1 MTAAHCC
8 LIGGG
13 GFIGGY
19 LVRRLAAT
27 GRRVTVV
34 GRRPAPSYRLPGN
47 VRYLMGD
54 YADRNFLQA
63 ALDGVDEIVHMAY
76 ASVPRTSF
84 DDPVRDIAANLPPS
98 VQLFAAASAL
108 RTAKLVLVS
117 SGGTVY
123 GRARSLPVAEDHPT
137 TPLSPYGI
145 TKLAVEHYA
154 LMYYQ
159 LEGLPA
165 VIVRPGNAYGPG
177 QKPFTGQGFIATA
190 IAAILQGSDISLFG
204 ERGTVRDYIHASD
217 LADGIAAALDG
228 GAPGACYNIG
238 TGVGRSNRDIIE
250 LLEPL
255 AAQRGLVVRVNV
267 QPQRSFDVPAN
278 VLDSASLAAATG
290 WRAQVPIAAG
300 IAETWDWNCRALADP
315 TDGGDWP

>member
-13 GFIGGY
+13 GFIGGH
-19 LVRRLAAT
+19 LVRLLAAT
-27 GRRVTVV
+27 GRCVTVV
-34 GRRPAPSYRLPGN
+34 GRRAAPSYRLPEN
-47 VRYLMGD
+47 VRYLTGD
-54 YADRNFLQA
+54 YGDRNFLLT
-63 ALDGVDEIVHMAY
+63 ALDGIDEIVHLAY

-108 RTAKLVLVS
+108 RPVKLVFVS

-123 GRARSLPVAEDHPT
+123 GRASSLPVGEDHPT
-137 TPLSPYGI
+137 APISPYGI

-154 LMYYQ
+154 YMYHQ

-190 IAAILQGSDISLFG
+190 IATILQGG
-204 ERGTVRDYIHASD
+204 EIILYGEHGTVRDYVHASD
-217 LADGIAAALDG
+217 LAAGVMSALDG
-228 GAPGACYNIG
+228 GVPGACYNIG
-238 TGVGRSNRDIIE
+238 TGVGRSNREIID
-250 LLEPL
+250 LLQPL
-255 AAQRGLVVRVNV
+255 AAQRGLGVRVNV

-278 VLDSASLAAATG
+278 VLDGARLAAATG
-290 WRAQVPIAAG
+290 WRAQVPIEAG
-300 IAETWDWNCRALADP
+300 IAETWAWNCRALANS

>member
-19 LVRRLAAT
+19 LVRRLVAT
-27 GRRVTVV
+27 GRSVTVV
-34 GRRPAPSYRLPGN
+34 GRRPAPSYALPDK
-47 VRYLMGD
+47 VRYLTGD
-54 YADRNFLQA
+54 YAERAFLQMV
-63 ALDGVDEIVHMAY
+63 LDGVDEIVHLAY

-84 DDPVRDIAANLPPS
+84 DDPVRDITANLPPS
-98 VQLFAAASAL
+98 VHLFAAASAMRL
-108 RTAKLVLVS
+108 AKLVLVS

-137 TPLSPYGI
+137 APISPYGI

-154 LMYYQ
+154 YMYHQ

-165 VIVRPGNAYGPG
+165 VILRPGNAYGPG

-190 IAAILQGSDISLFG
+190 IAAILQGSEITLFG
-204 ERGTVRDYIHASD
+204 EHGTVRDYVHAAD
-217 LADGIAAALDG
+217 LAAGVAAALDG

-238 TGVGRSNRDIIE
+238 TGVGRSNRELIE
-250 LLEPL
+250 LLQPL
-255 AAQRGLVVRVNV
+255 AARRGLGVRVNV

-278 VLDSASLAAATG
+278 VLDSAGLAAATG
-290 WRAQVPIAAG
+290 WRAQIPIEAG
-300 IAETWDWNCRALADP
+300 IGETWAWNCRALANP